1 MTVSKGGKFTNIY
14 IGNGMKRG
22 DPAMNPTEPPE
33 VMADPVDQVEQPEPT
48 PLHEPVEKPKEEG
61 EGGEEG
67 GEEAE

>member
-22 DPAMNPTEPPE
+22 DSSLNPTEPPD
-33 VMADPVDQVEQPEPT
+33 VQADPSEPAEMPEPT
-48 PLHEPVEKPKEEG
+48 PLTEPVAVEEKAAEE
-61 EGGEEG
+61 